1 MTCDHQALARDLCG
15 GSADAWRTLYEA
27 YAEAVWRCVARRV
40 GPRAADV
47 ADIVQ
52 ETFLAA
58 ARAARTYDPAR
69 GSPWVWLSAIARRQA
84 ALHFRR
90 RQTRPSGAVGNAL
103 RGVPVTGNARNAT
116 EGVPYRTAS
125 GLLDWLDDRAG
136 DPAELLQSA
145 ETAAAVRETL
155 RELPVE
161 YETLLVGKYLD
172 GLSLEELAAAED
184 STAEA
189 ISSKLARAR
198 RAFREAFSQLVGS
211 EVPTTH

>member
-1 MTCDHQALARDLCG
+1 MTSDHQALARELRG
-15 GSADAWRTLYEA
+15 GSADAWRTLYDA

-69 GSPWVWLSAIARRQA
+69 GSPWVWLSAIARQQA

-90 RQTRPSGAVGNAL
+90 RQTRPGAGAPGAVGNAP
-103 RGVPVTGNARNAT
+103 RGVPGIA
-116 EGVPYRTAS
+116 E
-125 GLLDWLDDRAG
+125 WLDGRAD
-136 DPAELLQSA
+136 DPADLLQSA

-155 RELPVE
+155 RALSVE

-172 GLSLEELAAAED
+172 GLSLEELAAAEE

-198 RAFREAFSQLVGS
+198 RAFRETFTQLVGS
-211 EVPTTH
+211 EETARSSA

>member
-1 MTCDHQALARDLCG
+1 MEGMTSDQQELARELVN
-15 GSADAWRTLYEA
+15 GSTEAWRTLYDA
-27 YAEAVWRCVARRV
+27 YSEAVWRCVARRV
-40 GPRAADV
+40 GPHPADV

-58 ARAARTYDPAR
+58 ARAARAYDAAR
-69 GSPWVWLSAIARRQA
+69 GSLWVWLSGIARRQA

-90 RQTRPSGAVGNAL
+90 KQTRPSAVGNAL
-103 RGVPVTGNARNAT
+103 RGVPGDRAGQNAT
-116 EGVPYRTAS
+116 EGVPYRIA
-125 GLLDWLDDRAG
+125 DWLDDRAD
-136 DPAELLQSA
+136 DPAELLLAA

-155 RELPVE
+155 RALPVE
-161 YETLLVGKYLD
+161 YELLLVGKYLD

-198 RAFREAFSQLVGS
+198 RAFRESFAQLAGT
-211 EVPTTH
+211 EEQPAH